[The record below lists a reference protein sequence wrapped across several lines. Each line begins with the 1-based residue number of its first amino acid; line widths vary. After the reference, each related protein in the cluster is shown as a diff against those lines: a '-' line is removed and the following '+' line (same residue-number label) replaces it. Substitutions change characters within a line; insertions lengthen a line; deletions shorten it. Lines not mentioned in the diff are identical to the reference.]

1 MVQREDRGKEK
12 APLKGRKEQPILLL
26 VSKTLPGRKK
36 KRRKETGQKSLKECV
51 CVCGGGETM
60 KMVIAM
66 VKVFLITTKKTN

>member
-36 KRRKETGQKSLKECV
+36 KEGKKQVKNHWKSV
-51 CVCGGGETM
+51 CVGGGDHENGYSYG
-60 KMVIAM
+60 KSVPNNY
-66 VKVFLITTKKTN
+66 KKN

>member
-51 CVCGGGETM
+51 CVRGETM